1 MFSILAMS
9 VPYGYG
15 NIDRRGNSF
24 HMYNTYYRSTILHAM
39 DIGKVRKED
48 MEQISQFL
56 QSKVLIDPPS
66 RLLTVLNAM
75 EDFRLDIGVLGP
87 TGCGSSSFINAL
99 LGLRSSD
106 EGAAPTGVTETTL
119 EPVAYQYP
127 PLPNVILWDL
137 PGIGRVG
144 GLNSISPL
152 GQSEAVPLTTA
163 LHPTCDVYILLSPG
177 RLSMDSVRL
186 LHHISASGK
195 DCYMVL
201 SKVDQCDDER
211 VEEVKRWC
219 EETLSQLG
227 YQTTVYLVSALQPE
241 RMDFCKLTETL
252 CLSVS
257 GHKKKAMAQFVAKLL
272 EQEVF
277 DKRTELCKTM

>member
-1 MFSILAMS
+1 
-9 VPYGYG
+9 
-15 NIDRRGNSF
+15 
-24 HMYNTYYRSTILHAM
+24 M

-48 MEQISQFL
+48 VEQFSHSL
-56 QSKVLIDPPS
+56 QTKVLINHPS

-75 EDFRLDIGVLGP
+75 EEFRLDIGVLGP

-99 LGLRSSD
+99 LGLKNRD

-119 EPVAYQYP
+119 EPVSYQYP
-127 PLPNVILWDL
+127 PLPNVTLWDL

-144 GLNSISPL
+144 GVGGLKSTSPL
-152 GQSEAVPLTTA
+152 GYSEAVPLTTA
-163 LHPTCDVYILLSPG
+163 LHPACDVYIVLSPV

-186 LHHISASGK
+186 LQHIWASGK

-201 SKVDQCDDER
+201 SKADQCDEER
-211 VEEVKRWC
+211 VGEVRRWC
-219 EETLSQLG
+219 EEVLSQLG
-227 YQTTVYLVSALQPE
+227 HQTMVYLVSALQPE

-252 CLSVS
+252 HLSIS
-257 GHKKKAMAQFVAKLL
+257 GHKKKALAQFVANLV

-277 DKRTELCKTM
+277 QKRTELCKTM